1 MSISFRPLTKEDLPT
16 LRTWLETPHVKEWWR
31 DDVETSIKEYGKEI
45 EEGSATSF
53 FVIVVD
59 GRSVGMIQSYRV
71 DAYDEYRA
79 GVRIDDAAAVDLL
92 IGNTS
97 LTGSG
102 LGPRVLSAFVEQ
114 VVKHRYPEA
123 RFLVAS
129 PSVHNVRS
137 IRAFEKAGFVKKHVA
152 HFPSEPD
159 PEQVMALEIRSA
171 SGV

>member
-1 MSISFRPLTKEDLPT
+1 MSISFRPLMKEDLPA
-16 LRTWLETPHVKEWWR
+16 LRAWLETPHVKEWWR
-31 DDVETSIKEYGKEI
+31 DDVEESIADYAKEI

-71 DAYDEYRA
+71 DAYEEYRA

-92 IGNTS
+92 IGDAS
-97 LTGSG
+97 QTGGG
-102 LGPRVLSAFVEQ
+102 LGPRVIEAFVEQ

-129 PSVHNVRS
+129 PSINNARS
-137 IRAFEKAGFVKKHVA
+137 IRAFEKAGFVKRHVA

-159 PEQVMALEIRSA
+159 PEQVMVLELRA
-171 SGV
+171 